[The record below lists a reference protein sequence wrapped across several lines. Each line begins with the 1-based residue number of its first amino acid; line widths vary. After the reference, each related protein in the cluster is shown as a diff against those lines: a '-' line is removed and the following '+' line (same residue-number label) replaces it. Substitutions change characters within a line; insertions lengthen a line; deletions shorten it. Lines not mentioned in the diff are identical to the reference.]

1 MHNKFLK
8 NNFDLIRLFA
18 AFQVALAHVFH
29 VMEIKTAWV
38 GSFILHMLYLFP
50 GVPIFF
56 FISGFLISRS
66 YEKNSCLKE
75 FFINRVLRLY
85 PGLIV
90 CVAFSIILVMA
101 SGYLQGRG
109 VQWYQLAALF
119 LEKITFFQ
127 FYNPEF
133 MRAYGDGVLNG
144 SLWTITV
151 EIQFYL
157 LIPVMFFILSRKPP
171 NCTANCALVVLTVL
185 FFILNRLYA
194 VLPDMAEKSLITKLI
209 KVSFFP
215 WFYIFLLGVLAQ
227 RNFEFFH
234 AYLAGKFYFIFPI
247 YLVSAY
253 MLSNIGSTFGN
264 NSNPVVIVLLL
275 ITVFSFAY
283 SMPALSAKVLKGND
297 MSYGIYIYHM
307 PVVNLLLY
315 NGLYRKAEY
324 GFVALTGSILLAVI
338 SWFLIE
344 KPALRLKRH
353 PLFTVSVRT
362 LSDNPVEPVPSR
374 NAKGR

>member
-1 MHNKFLK
+1 MQNKFLK

-18 AFQVALAHVFH
+18 AFQVALVHVFH
-29 VMEIKTAWV
+29 IMEIETAWV
-38 GSFILHMLYLFP
+38 GSFILHLFYLFP

-66 YEKNSCLKE
+66 YENNSCLQE

-85 PGLIV
+85 PGLII
-90 CVAFSIILVMA
+90 CVAFSIVLVLV
-101 SGYLQGRG
+101 SGYLQGKG
-109 VQWYQLAALF
+109 VQWFELVLLF
-119 LEKITFFQ
+119 LAKTTFFQ

-133 MRAYGDGVLNG
+133 LRAYGDGVLNG

-157 LIPVMFFILSRKPP
+157 LIPVVFFIISLKPP
-171 NCTANCALVVLTVL
+171 KCTTNCALVLLTVL
-185 FFILNRLYA
+185 FFILNRIYA
-194 VLPDMAEKSLITKLI
+194 VLPDMVDKPLITKLI
-209 KVSFFP
+209 GVSFFP

-234 AYLAGKFYFIFPI
+234 AYLAGKFYLIFPL
-247 YLVSAY
+247 YLVSSY
-253 MLSNIGSTFGN
+253 MLSDFGSAFGN
-264 NSNPVVIVLLL
+264 NSNPVVVVLLIL
-275 ITVFSFAY
+275 TVFSFAY
-283 SMPALSAKVLKGND
+283 SMPALSKKVLRGND

-315 NGLYRKAEY
+315 SGLYRKTEY
-324 GFVALTGSILLAVI
+324 GFVALIACILLAAI
-338 SWFLIE
+338 SWLIIE

-353 PLFTVSVRT
+353 PLFTVSART
-362 LSDNPVEPVPSR
+362 LSDNPVESSPSR
-374 NAKGR
+374 NA

>member
-1 MHNKFLK
+1 MQPKFLK

-18 AFQVALAHVFH
+18 AFQVALVHVFH
-29 VMEIKTAWV
+29 IMEIETAWV
-38 GSFILHMLYLFP
+38 GSVILHLFHLFP

-66 YEKNSCLKE
+66 YENNSCLKE

-85 PGLIV
+85 PGLIA
-90 CVAFSIILVMA
+90 CVAFSIALVMV
-101 SGYLQGRG
+101 SGYLQGKG
-109 VQWYQLAALF
+109 VQWFELVLLF
-119 LEKITFFQ
+119 LAKTTVFQ

-157 LIPVMFFILSRKPP
+157 LIPGVFFLLSRKPP
-171 NCTANCALVVLTVL
+171 QCTANCALVVLTVL

-194 VLPDMAEKSLITKLI
+194 VLPDMADKSLLTKLI
-209 KVSFFP
+209 GVSFVP
-215 WFYIFLLGVLAQ
+215 WFYIFLLGVLVQ
-227 RNFEFFH
+227 KNFELFH
-234 AYLAGKFYFIFPI
+234 TYVAGKFHLVFPV
-247 YLVSAY
+247 YLFSAY
-253 MLSNIGSTFGN
+253 MLSGIGSAFGN
-264 NSNPVVIVLLL
+264 NSNPVVAVLLVL
-275 ITVFSFAY
+275 TVFSFAY
-283 SMPALSAKVLKGND
+283 STPTLSTKVLRGND

-315 NGLYRKAEY
+315 SGLYRKTEY
-324 GFVALTGSILLAVI
+324 GFVALTACILLAAI
-338 SWFLIE
+338 SWLMIE

-353 PLFTVSVRT
+353 PLFTVSART
-362 LSDNPVEPVPSR
+362 VSDNSAESFPSR
-374 NAKGR
+374 NA

>member
-1 MHNKFLK
+1 MQHKFLK

-18 AFQVALAHVFH
+18 AFQVAVVHVFH
-29 VMEIKTAWV
+29 IMEIETAWL
-38 GSFILHMLYLFP
+38 GSFILHLFYLFP

-66 YEKNSCLKE
+66 YESNSCLKE

-85 PGLIV
+85 PGLIA
-90 CVAFSIILVMA
+90 CVAFTIVVVMV
-101 SGYLQGRG
+101 SGYLQGKG
-109 VQWYQLAALF
+109 VQWFELGLLF
-119 LEKITFFQ
+119 LAKITVFQ

-157 LIPVMFFILSRKPP
+157 LIPVLFFLLSRKPP
-171 NCTANCALVVLTVL
+171 QCTANCALVVLTVL

-194 VLPDMAEKSLITKLI
+194 VLPDMADKSLITKLI
-209 KVSFFP
+209 GVSFVP

-227 RNFEFFH
+227 RNFELFH
-234 AYLAGKFYFIFPI
+234 TYVAGKFHLIFPV
-247 YLVSAY
+247 YLFSAY
-253 MLSNIGSTFGN
+253 MLSGIGSAFGN
-264 NSNPVVIVLLL
+264 NSNPVVAVLLVL
-275 ITVFSFAY
+275 TVFSFAY
-283 SMPALSAKVLKGND
+283 SMPTLSTKVLKGND

-315 NGLYRKAEY
+315 SELYRKTEY
-324 GFVALTGSILLAVI
+324 GFVALLACILLAAI
-338 SWFLIE
+338 SWLMVE

-353 PLFTVSVRT
+353 PLFTVRART
-362 LSDNPVEPVPSR
+362 LSDNSVESSPSR
-374 NAKGR
+374 NA

>member
-1 MHNKFLK
+1 MQHKFLK

-18 AFQVALAHVFH
+18 AFQVALVHVFH
-29 VMEIKTAWV
+29 IMEIETAWL
-38 GSFILHMLYLFP
+38 GSFILHLFYLFP

-66 YEKNSCLKE
+66 YESNSCLKE

-85 PGLIV
+85 PGLIA
-90 CVAFSIILVMA
+90 CVAFTIVVVMV
-101 SGYLQGRG
+101 SGYLQGKG
-109 VQWYQLAALF
+109 VQWFELGLLF
-119 LEKITFFQ
+119 LAKITVFQ

-157 LIPVMFFILSRKPP
+157 LIPVLFFLLSRKPP
-171 NCTANCALVVLTVL
+171 QCTANCALVVLTVL

-194 VLPDMAEKSLITKLI
+194 VLPDMADKSLITKLI
-209 KVSFFP
+209 GVSFVP

-227 RNFEFFH
+227 RNFELFH
-234 AYLAGKFYFIFPI
+234 TYVAGKFHLIFPV
-247 YLVSAY
+247 YLFSAY
-253 MLSNIGSTFGN
+253 MLSGIGSAFGN
-264 NSNPVVIVLLL
+264 NSNPVVAVLLVL
-275 ITVFSFAY
+275 TVFSFAY
-283 SMPALSAKVLKGND
+283 SMPTLSTKVLKGND

-315 NGLYRKAEY
+315 SELYRKTEY
-324 GFVALTGSILLAVI
+324 GFVALLACILLAAI
-338 SWFLIE
+338 SWLMVE

-353 PLFTVSVRT
+353 PLFTVRART
-362 LSDNPVEPVPSR
+362 LSDNSVESSPSR
-374 NAKGR
+374 NA

>member
-1 MHNKFLK
+1 MQHKFLK

-18 AFQVALAHVFH
+18 AFQVALVHVFH
-29 VMEIKTAWV
+29 IMEIETAWL
-38 GSFILHMLYLFP
+38 GSFILHLFYLFP

-66 YEKNSCLKE
+66 YENNSCSKE

-90 CVAFSIILVMA
+90 CVAFSMVLVMA
-101 SGYLQGRG
+101 SGYLQGKG
-109 VQWYQLAALF
+109 VQWFEFVLLF
-119 LEKITFFQ
+119 LAKTTIFQ

-133 MRAYGDGVLNG
+133 MRSYGDGVLNG

-157 LIPVMFFILSRKPP
+157 LIPVVFFLLSRKPP
-171 NCTANCALVVLTVL
+171 QCTANCALVILTVL

-194 VLPDMAEKSLITKLI
+194 VLPDMADKSLITKLI
-209 KVSFFP
+209 GVSFVP

-227 RNFEFFH
+227 RNFELFH
-234 AYLAGKFYFIFPI
+234 TYLAGKFYLMFPL

-253 MLSNIGSTFGN
+253 MLSGIGSAFGN
-264 NSNPVVIVLLL
+264 NSNPVVAVLLVL
-275 ITVFSFAY
+275 TVFSFAY
-283 SMPALSAKVLKGND
+283 STPALSKRVLRGND

-315 NGLYRKAEY
+315 NGLYRKTGY
-324 GFVALTGSILLAVI
+324 GVVALFACILLAAI
-338 SWFLIE
+338 SWLMIE

-353 PLFTVSVRT
+353 PLFTVSART
-362 LSDNPVEPVPSR
+362 LSDNPVESFPSR
-374 NAKGR
+374 SA

>member
-1 MHNKFLK
+1 MQHKFLK

-18 AFQVALAHVFH
+18 AFQVAVVHVFH
-29 VMEIKTAWV
+29 IMEIETAWL
-38 GSFILHMLYLFP
+38 GSFILHLFYLFP

-66 YEKNSCLKE
+66 YENNSCLKE

-85 PGLIV
+85 PGLIA
-90 CVAFSIILVMA
+90 CVAFTIVVVMV
-101 SGYLQGRG
+101 SGYLQGKG
-109 VQWYQLAALF
+109 VQWFELGLLF
-119 LEKITFFQ
+119 LAKITVFQ

-157 LIPVMFFILSRKPP
+157 LIPVLFFLLSRKPP
-171 NCTANCALVVLTVL
+171 QCTANCALVVLTIV

-194 VLPDMAEKSLITKLI
+194 VLPDMVDKSLITKLI
-209 KVSFFP
+209 GVSFVP

-227 RNFEFFH
+227 RNFELFH
-234 AYLAGKFYFIFPI
+234 TYVAGRFHLIFPV
-247 YLVSAY
+247 YLFSAY
-253 MLSNIGSTFGN
+253 MLSGIGSAFGN
-264 NSNPVVIVLLL
+264 NSNPVVAVLLVL
-275 ITVFSFAY
+275 TVFSFAY
-283 SMPALSAKVLKGND
+283 SMPTLSTKVLRGND

-315 NGLYRKAEY
+315 SELYRKTEY
-324 GFVALTGSILLAVI
+324 GFVALMACILLGAI
-338 SWFLIE
+338 SWLMVE

-353 PLFTVSVRT
+353 PLFTVGART
-362 LSDNPVEPVPSR
+362 LSDNSVESSPSR
-374 NAKGR
+374 NA

>member
-1 MHNKFLK
+1 MQNKFLK

-18 AFQVALAHVFH
+18 AFQVALVHVFQI
-29 VMEIKTAWV
+29 MEIETAWV
-38 GSFILHMLYLFP
+38 GSLMLHLFHLFP

-66 YEKNSCLKE
+66 YENNSCSKE

-90 CVAFSIILVMA
+90 CVAFSIVLVMV
-101 SGYLQGRG
+101 SGYLQGKG
-109 VQWYQLAALF
+109 VQWFELALLF
-119 LEKITFFQ
+119 LAKVTFFQ
-127 FYNPEF
+127 FYNPDF
-133 MRAYGDGVLNG
+133 MRSYGDGVLNG

-157 LIPVMFFILSRKPP
+157 LIPVVFFILSRKPQK
-171 NCTANCALVVLTVL
+171 CTANCTLVVLTIV

-194 VLPDMAEKSLITKLI
+194 VLPDMVDESLITKLI
-209 KVSFFP
+209 GVSFLP

-227 RNFEFFH
+227 RNFEFSH
-234 AYLAGKFYFIFPI
+234 AYLAGKFHLIFPV
-247 YLVSAY
+247 YLFSAY
-253 MLSNIGSTFGN
+253 MLSGSGSAFGN
-264 NSNPVVIVLLL
+264 NSNPIVAALLVL
-275 ITVFSFAY
+275 TVFSFAY
-283 SMPALSAKVLKGND
+283 STPALSKKVLRGND

-315 NGLYRKAEY
+315 SGLYRKTEY
-324 GFVALTGSILLAVI
+324 GFVALTACILLAAI
-338 SWFLIE
+338 SWLIIE

-353 PLFTVSVRT
+353 PLFTVSART
-362 LSDNPVEPVPSR
+362 LSDNPVELPPSR
-374 NAKGR
+374 NE

>member
-1 MHNKFLK
+1 MQHKFLK

-18 AFQVALAHVFH
+18 AFQVAVVHVFH
-29 VMEIKTAWV
+29 IMEIETSWL
-38 GSFILHMLYLFP
+38 GSFILHLFYLFP

-66 YEKNSCLKE
+66 YENNSCLKE

-90 CVAFSIILVMA
+90 CVAFSIVVVMV
-101 SGYLQGRG
+101 SGYLQGKG
-109 VQWYQLAALF
+109 VQWFELGLLF
-119 LEKITFFQ
+119 LAKITVFQ

-157 LIPVMFFILSRKPP
+157 LIPVLFFLLSRKPP
-171 NCTANCALVVLTVL
+171 QCTANCALVVLTVL

-194 VLPDMAEKSLITKLI
+194 VLPDMADKSLITKLI
-209 KVSFFP
+209 GVSFVP

-227 RNFEFFH
+227 RNFELFH
-234 AYLAGKFYFIFPI
+234 TYVAGKFHLIFPV
-247 YLVSAY
+247 YLFSAY
-253 MLSNIGSTFGN
+253 MLSGIGSAFGN
-264 NSNPVVIVLLL
+264 NSNPVVAVLLVL
-275 ITVFSFAY
+275 TVFSFAY
-283 SMPALSAKVLKGND
+283 SMPTLSTKVLRGND

-315 NGLYRKAEY
+315 SELYRKTEY
-324 GFVALTGSILLAVI
+324 GFMALMACILLAAI
-338 SWFLIE
+338 SWLMVE

-353 PLFTVSVRT
+353 PLFTVRART
-362 LSDNPVEPVPSR
+362 LSDNSVESSPSR
-374 NAKGR
+374 NA

>member
-1 MHNKFLK
+1 MQNKFLK

-18 AFQVALAHVFH
+18 AFQVALVHVFH
-29 VMEIKTAWV
+29 IMEIETAWL
-38 GSFILHMLYLFP
+38 GSFILHLFYLFP

-66 YEKNSCLKE
+66 YENNSCLKE

-90 CVAFSIILVMA
+90 CVAFSIVLVLL
-101 SGYLQGRG
+101 SGYLQGKG
-109 VQWYQLAALF
+109 VQWFEVVLLF
-119 LEKITFFQ
+119 LAKITFFQ

-133 MRAYGDGVLNG
+133 MRSYGDGVLNG

-151 EIQFYL
+151 EMQFYL
-157 LIPVMFFILSRKPP
+157 LTPVVFFILSRKPP
-171 NCTANCALVVLTVL
+171 KCTANCALVTLTIV

-194 VLPDMAEKSLITKLI
+194 VLPDMVDKSFLTKLI
-209 KVSFFP
+209 GVSFFP
-215 WFYIFLLGVLAQ
+215 WLYIFLLGVLAQ

-234 AYLAGKFYFIFPI
+234 TYLAGKFYLMFPL

-253 MLSNIGSTFGN
+253 MLSGIGSAFGN
-264 NSNPVVIVLLL
+264 NSNPVVAVLLVL
-275 ITVFSFAY
+275 TVFSFAY
-283 SMPALSAKVLKGND
+283 SMPALSKKVLRGND

-315 NGLYRKAEY
+315 NGLYRKTEY
-324 GFVALTGSILLAVI
+324 GFVALIVCILLAAI
-338 SWFLIE
+338 SWLMIE

-353 PLFTVSVRT
+353 PLFTVSART
-362 LSDNPVEPVPSR
+362 LTDNPVEPSPSR
-374 NAKGR
+374 NA